1 MTVIPQQGADVVAL
15 RRGTGILQAEYSS
28 SLSAS
33 SSSTSSAASSS
44 GTIVGPY
51 DTTGG
56 G

>member
-1 MTVIPQQGADVVAL
+1 MTVISQQGAEVVAL

-28 SLSAS
+28 SSSAS
-33 SSSTSSAASSS
+33 SSSSSSAASSD
-44 GTIVGPY
+44 GTVVAPY